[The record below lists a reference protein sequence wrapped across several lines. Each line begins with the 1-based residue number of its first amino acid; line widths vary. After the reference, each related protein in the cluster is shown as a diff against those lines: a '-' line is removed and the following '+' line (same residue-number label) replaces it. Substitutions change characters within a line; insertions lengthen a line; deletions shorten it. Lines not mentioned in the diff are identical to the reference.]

1 MGTERTWERPGYEI
15 STSHA
20 RLDMDFVHREL
31 AGTYWSPAI
40 PREVVE
46 KAAAN
51 SMVFGI
57 YRAGAGQV
65 GYARLVTDKATF
77 AYLCDVVIT
86 EAERGKGL
94 GKWLNECI
102 ISHPCLR
109 GLRRWL
115 LATRDAQ
122 GLYRQTG
129 WAPLKAPEKF
139 MERRFPDAYRAGRT
153 GGAVL

>member
-65 GYARLVTDKATF
+65 ELGSGALRETITITAEAT
-77 AYLCDVVIT
+77 
-86 EAERGKGL
+86 
-94 GKWLNECI
+94 
-102 ISHPCLR
+102 
-109 GLRRWL
+109 
-115 LATRDAQ
+115 
-122 GLYRQTG
+122 QTP
-129 WAPLKAPEKF
+129 AN
-139 MERRFPDAYRAGRT
+139 R
-153 GGAVL
+153 